1 MFVTSAYAQSGG
13 AGGFDFNF
21 IFLIVILGGIMWFLV
36 IRPQRQAAKARD
48 EMLSNIRRN
57 DVVVTGGGLVGKV
70 TKVTDD
76 DSEIEVQIASD
87 IRVKVVR
94 SMIADVRVKGGSS
107 SDASPSKKLEE
118 KQEKGKKK

>member
-13 AGGFDFNF
+13 AGGFDFSF
-21 IFLIVILGGIMWFLV
+21 IFLLIIIGGIMWFMV

-48 EMLSNIRRN
+48 EMLAGIRRN

-76 DSEIEVQIASD
+76 DSELEVQIASD

-94 SMIADVRVKGGSS
+94 SMIADVRTKGSS
-107 SDASPSKKLEE
+107 SDTKNQTKD
-118 KQEKGKKK
+118 KKKK

>member
-13 AGGFDFNF
+13 AGGFDFSF
-21 IFLIVILGGIMWFLV
+21 IFLLVIIGGIMWFMV

-48 EMLSNIRRN
+48 EMLAGIRRN

-76 DSEIEVQIASD
+76 DTEIEVQIASD

-94 SMIADVRVKGGSS
+94 SMIADVRVKGGS
-107 SDASPSKKLEE
+107 KKESEE